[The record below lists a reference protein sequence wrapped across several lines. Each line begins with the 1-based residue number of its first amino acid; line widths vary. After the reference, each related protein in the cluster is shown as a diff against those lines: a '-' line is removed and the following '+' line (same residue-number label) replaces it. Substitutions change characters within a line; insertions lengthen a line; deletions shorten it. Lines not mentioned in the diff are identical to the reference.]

1 MSLRA
6 CGITVLLGA
15 STASAEDV
23 LAIRWEQSR
32 VRPHDESLAAV
43 IRAAAERS
51 KTLRSL
57 ITKID
62 GTNGIVYIH
71 PAKCPGHVKACL
83 FQHLQLAGPNRVL
96 HIGVSVTRRGEVDV
110 ASSIGHE
117 LQHAWE
123 VLQRA
128 DVTSSR
134 EMLGVWTAGLKYS
147 TEAYE
152 TSEAI
157 DVGTDVRRELSATD
171 FSQSR

>member
-71 PAKCPGHVKACL
+71 PAKCPGQVKDCL
-83 FQHLQLAGPNRVL
+83 LQLAGPNRVL
-96 HIGVSVTRRGEVDV
+96 LIGVSVTRRGEVDV

>member
-1 MSLRA
+1 M
-6 CGITVLLGA
+6 TVILGA
-15 STASAEDV
+15 STPSAEDM
-23 LAIRWEQSR
+23 LAIRWERSR
-32 VRPHDESLAAV
+32 VRPHDEALTTV
-43 IRAAAERS
+43 IRAAVERS

-83 FQHLQLAGPNRVL
+83 FQHIQLSGPNRVL
-96 HIGVSVTRRGEVDV
+96 HIGVSVIRRGEVDI

-123 VLQRA
+123 VLQRP
-128 DVTSSR
+128 DVTSSTG
-134 EMLGVWTAGLKYS
+134 MLGVWTAGLKYS